1 MKALPSALACF
12 AIAVCL
18 CLAFTQS
25 MDAQTVAY
33 VYAASQLASNNYQ
46 IEAYAANSRG
56 QLTPVPG
63 SPFPENVSTLALNG
77 RYLFGS
83 DGTYIYTYS
92 IASNG
97 ALSQASSIDAQ
108 QYNNPNDTG
117 GPYFLFLDHTGTTLY
132 DVDIYGNNG
141 ANNDYQ
147 FFDIDRSSG
156 ALTFLGVSDATT
168 QYWTPL
174 RFIGNN
180 QYAYGAESVKLYDDI
195 YGYERYSNG
204 ALANLNI
211 SPPIPPGPPTSS
223 ANSGSF
229 YVSYLAEA
237 DPTNNVAIS
246 LTPVNQISWQI
257 DGPPQIAVYTADSSG
272 KLTTHSTPANM
283 PTSAVEYVE
292 DMAMSPSGKLLAVGG
307 TKGLQ
312 VFHFNGSNPVTEF
325 TGLLMREPI
334 SYDDQ
339 MFWDNANHLY
349 VISSSANKLYVFTI
363 TPGSAKQAPG
373 SPYTIP
379 NPVNLIVL
387 PKT

>member
-1 MKALPSALACF
+1 MKALPKSLACS
-12 AIAVCL
+12 AIVVCVCWAL
-18 CLAFTQS
+18 TQS
-25 MDAQTVAY
+25 TAAQTVAY
-33 VYAASQLASNNYQ
+33 VYATSQLARNSYQ
-46 IEAYAANSRG
+46 IEAYGADSHG

-77 RYLFGS
+77 KYLFGA

-92 IASNG
+92 IAPGG
-97 ALSQASSIDAQ
+97 ALRQVSSINAQ

-117 GPYFLFLDHTGTTLY
+117 GPYFLFLDHTGATLY
-132 DVDIYGNNG
+132 DVDVYGNNG

-147 FFDIDRSSG
+147 FFDIDQSSG
-156 ALTFLGVSDATT
+156 ALTFLGVSDATIE
-168 QYWTPL
+168 YWTPL

-180 QYAYGAESVKLYDDI
+180 QYAYGAEWVQLYNDI

-211 SPPIPPGPPTSS
+211 SPPIPSNPPAISTS
-223 ANSGSF
+223 ATSF
-229 YVSYLAEA
+229 YVTYLAEA
-237 DPTNNVAIS
+237 DPTNNVAIT
-246 LTPVNQISWQI
+246 LTPVNEFTWQI

-307 TKGLQ
+307 TNGLQ
-312 VFHFNGSNPVTEF
+312 IFHFNGSKPVTKF
-325 TGLLMREPI
+325 TGLLITDPI

-349 VISSSANKLYVFTI
+349 VVSSSANKLYVFTI
-363 TPGSAKQAPG
+363 TPTSAEQAPG
-373 SPYTIP
+373 SPYTIT

-387 PKT
+387 PKS